1 MEASLTRV
9 KERLEKETAAH
20 LEMKARV
27 SELEDRNIQLEHQ
40 ANCERG
46 ERHRLEQLVSSGSSP
61 DDAKVT
67 LLLNRPRIWVP
78 NMGLI
83 ENIKLKKIILS
94 GPWLE

>member
-46 ERHRLEQLVSSGSSP
+46 ERHRLEQLVSSGSLP

-67 LLLNRPRIWVP
+67 ALLISHINLSFFGGRANY
-78 NMGLI
+78 
-83 ENIKLKKIILS
+83 IIFIFIGCFRFS
-94 GPWLE
+94 V